1 MQHPRAPEC
10 SRLRTRTTLLYCPFL
25 ARAIRLVGVEPQPSL
40 SSDWPEEQLSVVP
53 SRTGTTVR
61 STSLPRSSYGQL
73 VTKHSRTGVQAHGRH
88 GGLEMVTVAD
98 CACSVAAEVCRT
110 NDDRLQNYYQSRK
123 DQTKVAAAGR
133 LQGCSCKAVPCSCM
147 QCSALQCPKRRTST
161 KNDHVELLFRFFV
174 QAVVPWQK
182 SSAWRDGT
190 SAQTRF

>member
-73 VTKHSRTGVQAHGRH
+73 VTKHSRTVVQAHGRH
-88 GGLEMVTVAD
+88 GGHEMVTVAD

-147 QCSALQCPKRRTST
+147 QCPAVPETTNKHQKRPCGPTIP
-161 KNDHVELLFRFFV
+161 FFV
-174 QAVVPWQK
+174 QAIYAGAHAFV
-182 SSAWRDGT
+182 R
-190 SAQTRF
+190 